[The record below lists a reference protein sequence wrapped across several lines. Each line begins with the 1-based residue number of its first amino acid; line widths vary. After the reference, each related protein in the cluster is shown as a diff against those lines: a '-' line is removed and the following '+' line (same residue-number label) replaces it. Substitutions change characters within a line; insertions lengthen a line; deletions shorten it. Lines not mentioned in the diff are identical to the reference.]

1 MDNRQVRFA
10 IHSGA
15 VENWQI
21 LEQLQEL
28 FNLGTHWAQ
37 GRSCADLAVAWANS
51 EPVVT
56 VWDGDL
62 LIGHARAISDG
73 VFRATIWDVV
83 IHPAYQGRG
92 LGRKLVQTVLAHPK
106 VARVE
111 RVYLT
116 TTNQREFYERIGF
129 VPNTTTTMVLYN
141 RPTIANPLIAGAVL
155 EPQ

>member
-1 MDNRQVRFA
+1 MDNRQIYFA

-15 VENWQI
+15 VEHGQI

-106 VARVE
+106 VAKVE

-141 RPTIANPLIAGAVL
+141 RSPRQVPPVAEL
-155 EPQ
+155 ELQ